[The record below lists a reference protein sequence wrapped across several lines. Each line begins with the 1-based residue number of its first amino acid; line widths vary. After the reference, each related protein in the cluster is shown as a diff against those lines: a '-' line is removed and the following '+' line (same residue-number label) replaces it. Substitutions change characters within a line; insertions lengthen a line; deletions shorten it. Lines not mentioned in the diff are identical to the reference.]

1 MVPLV
6 RYSTVAGIP
15 VPDLIAMG
23 WSTEAKIAEIVQ
35 RTRDGGAEIVG
46 LLKTGSAF
54 YAPASSAIDMAE
66 AYLLDK
72 KRVLPC
78 AAYVDGAYGLSG
90 LYVGVP
96 VVLGAGGVERIVE
109 IALDDEE
116 KAMFDH
122 SVAAVLALKEVVDSL
137 E

>member
-1 MVPLV
+1 
-6 RYSTVAGIP
+6 
-15 VPDLIAMG
+15 
-23 WSTEAKIAEIVQ
+23 
-35 RTRDGGAEIVG
+35 
-46 LLKTGSAF
+46 
-54 YAPASSAIDMAE
+54 MAH
-66 AYLLDK
+66 
-72 KRVLPC
+72 
-78 AAYVDGAYGLSG
+78 VDGAYGLDG

-122 SVAAVLALKEVVDSL
+122 SVAAVRALNEVVDSL